1 MRSTQI
7 DKETI
12 ASKTVKYGS
21 LATGGTAA
29 IIAANYFTFKAGV
42 IISAPVAN
50 TASIFFG
57 DSAVTTG
64 TGFPLRP
71 GESLKVPVEE
81 LKNLYVISVA
91 AQNLNWIG
99 Y

>member
-1 MRSTQI
+1 MQI
-7 DKETI
+7 IKETL
-12 ASKTVKYGS
+12 ASNTVEYGS
-21 LATGGTAA
+21 LATAATAA
-29 IIAANYFTFKAGV
+29 QVAVNNFDFKAGV

-57 DSAVTTG
+57 DSAVAVG
-64 TGFPLRP
+64 TGFPVRP
-71 GESLKVPVEE
+71 GESLKVPVVE
-81 LKNLYVISVA
+81 LKDLYVISVA

>member
-1 MRSTQI
+1 MEI
-7 DKETI
+7 IKETL
-12 ASKTVKYGS
+12 ASNTVKYGA
-21 LATGGTAA
+21 LATSATAQR
-29 IIAANYFTFKAGV
+29 ISQHPLDCKAGV

-57 DSAVTTG
+57 DSAVTAG
-64 TGFPLRP
+64 TGFPVKP
-71 GESLKVPVEE
+71 GESLKVPVID
-81 LKNLYVISVA
+81 LKDLYVISAV

>member
-1 MRSTQI
+1 MEI
-7 DKETI
+7 IKETL
-12 ASKTVKYGS
+12 ASNTVKYGF
-21 LATGGTAA
+21 LATSATAKQ
-29 IIAANYFTFKAGV
+29 IAPNHFDFKAGV
-42 IISAPVAN
+42 IITAPIAN

-57 DSAVTTG
+57 DSAVTAG

-71 GESLKVPVEE
+71 GEGLKVPVIE
-81 LKNLYVISVA
+81 LKNLYVISAA